1 MEIIALKVKNLIQT
15 RNRVL
20 VVLWPVTFL
29 IDRQT
34 VHCGRLISAKFVGK
48 SHPLDGKKPFKLEH
62 MRMFT

>member
-29 IDRQT
+29 IDRQYIVVVLFRRSLLENHT
-34 VHCGRLISAKFVGK
+34 RWTGK
-48 SHPLDGKKPFKLEH
+48 NPSN
-62 MRMFT
+62 